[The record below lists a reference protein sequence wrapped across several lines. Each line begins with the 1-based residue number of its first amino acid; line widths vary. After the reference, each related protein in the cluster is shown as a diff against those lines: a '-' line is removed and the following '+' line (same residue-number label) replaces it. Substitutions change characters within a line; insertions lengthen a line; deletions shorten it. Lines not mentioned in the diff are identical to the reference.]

1 MPADRDEKD
10 RQKQEKLQKEKDE
23 QDRRINEETAKLEGD
38 AANLTKQIANQ
49 QSDIANLR
57 NQRESTSREVF
68 DAAAKVEL
76 AKIDRRNAELEIQRM
91 YEMVAQKVTDT
102 SLAKPP
108 LPPAK

>member
-1 MPADRDEKD
+1 MPQEIEKSPLALHGG
-10 RQKQEKLQKEKDE
+10 EKSIQHPLPPMFPGGLK
-23 QDRRINEETAKLEGD
+23 IGSEEE
-38 AANLTKQIANQ
+38 AAVLDVI
-49 QSDIANLR
+49 R